1 MQINLTPDITLPVIM
16 LIFLANYFVVRK
28 YFLKPVNDILVAR
41 ESEIRTADKLY
52 EDSLASFDAAA
63 EEIETRLQRARRE
76 GSSLRE
82 EHRHEASIKR
92 AALIERTRTEA
103 EAIAR
108 DASRQLDELVAAA
121 RTQIV
126 TDSDRLAREAA
137 ERIVGRRLA

>member
-41 ESEIRTADKLY
+41 ETEIRSADKMY
-52 EDSLASFDAAA
+52 EDSLASFNAAA

-82 EHRHEASIKR
+82 EHRQEASLKR
-92 AALIERTRTEA
+92 ASLIERTRA
-103 EAIAR
+103 EADGIAR
-108 DASRQLDELVAAA
+108 DAGRQLDELVTAA
-121 RTQIV
+121 RTQIA

>member
-41 ESEIRTADKLY
+41 ESEIRTADKVY
-52 EDSLASFDAAA
+52 EDSLASFNAAA
-63 EEIETRLQRARRE
+63 EEIETRLQRARRD

-92 AALIERTRTEA
+92 AALIELTRTEA

-121 RTQIV
+121 RMQIA